1 MHVHVY
7 EYVNVNVN
15 AVLIETFAK
24 KMRMPVN
31 GYSENLNQG
40 AGMMKMTHP
49 KYFNM
54 EIEPFLNTPE
64 MKKIQEKKLPAAIRF
79 FYEKVPF
86 DRKKMD
92 MAGVVPEDIKSF
104 NDLAKAI
111 PIAGQADFREV
122 FKQFDNDMDRS
133 YRYLFGDERMDD
145 MYLLTTT
152 SGTTGIPTPYPVF
165 HKTTETMAELFG
177 RVGWRADIRP
187 GDRLAIGF
195 GLSMH
200 AAGTPHLF
208 WFKKIKGLT
217 LIPIGAEVGTERIL
231 QFTKL
236 FKANI
241 LSCTPSLAQYL
252 IERAQEVL
260 GEPIKNLG
268 IKTLLCGAEPGAGIP
283 EVRDRLESSFGA
295 HVYDTGA
302 GYGISCNHPE
312 YQGMHWI
319 ADDYCYYELVDPET
333 HQQVPMEHGAVG
345 LAVFTPIEPE
355 STIFVHNLRFTLN
368 DIHQVFTDPCPCG
381 LSGFRYKIVGRADD
395 MLKVKGVPV
404 YPASIQGVIN
414 GFVPRVTG
422 AFRIVLEVPPPR
434 VVPPL
439 KLRVEFGEGMS
450 EKDLP
455 YLEKEIL
462 EKMHTINKIRP
473 QIIWLTPNSL
483 ERAVKKTQL
492 FEKAY
497 E

>member
-1 MHVHVY
+1 M
-7 EYVNVNVN
+7 
-15 AVLIETFAK
+15 
-24 KMRMPVN
+24 
-31 GYSENLNQG
+31 LNKEQ
-40 AGMMKMTHP
+40 
-49 KYFNM
+49 KYFDM
-54 EIEPFLNTPE
+54 EIEPLLNTPAI
-64 MKKIQEKKLPAAIRF
+64 KKIQGKKLKKAIKF

-86 DRKKMD
+86 DRERLDK
-92 MAGVVPEDIKSF
+92 AGTDPNKIKTF
-104 NDLAKAI
+104 DDLAQSVQVC
-111 PIAGQADFREV
+111 GQAEFREV
-122 FKQFDNDMDRS
+122 FSKFNNDMNKS
-133 YRYLFGDERMDD
+133 YLYLFGEERMND

-177 RVGWRADIRP
+177 RVGWRVGMRP

-217 LIPIGAEVGTERIL
+217 LIPIGAEAGTERIL
-231 QFTKL
+231 SFMKL
-236 FKANI
+236 FNANI

-252 IERAQEVL
+252 IERAPEVL
-260 GEPIKNLG
+260 NAPVISLG
-268 IKTLLCGAEPGAGIP
+268 IKTLICGAEPGAGIP
-283 EVRDRLESSFGA
+283 EVRERLEKEFGA
-295 HVYDTGA
+295 NVYDTGA
-302 GYGISCNHPE
+302 GYGVSCNHPV

-333 HQQVPMEHGAVG
+333 HTPVPMTNGAVG
-345 LAVFTPIEPE
+345 LAVFTPLEPE

-414 GFVPRVTG
+414 GFLPRVTG
-422 AFRIVLEVPPPR
+422 AFRIVLDVPPPR
-434 VVPPL
+434 VIPPL
-439 KLRVEFGEGMS
+439 KLKIEYGEDVR
-450 EKDLP
+450 EQELP
-455 YLEKEIL
+455 ALEKEIM
-462 EKMHTINKIRP
+462 EKMHAINKIRP
-473 QIIWLTPNSL
+473 AITWLKPNTL

-492 FEKAY
+492 LESTA
-497 E
+497 